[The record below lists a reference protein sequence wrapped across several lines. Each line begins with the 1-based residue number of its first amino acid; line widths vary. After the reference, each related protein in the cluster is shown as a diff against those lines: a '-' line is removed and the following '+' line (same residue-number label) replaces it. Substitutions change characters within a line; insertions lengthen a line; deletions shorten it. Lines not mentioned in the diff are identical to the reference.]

1 MNIFKRLPAIL
12 GVFLLGAAMTIA
24 AVDTADARKG
34 GSVGSRGSR
43 TYTAPPTTNTAP
55 SAAQPIQRSA
65 TPAPG
70 PQSAAAAAAPARGGM
85 FGGMAGGL
93 LGGLA
98 LGGLVGMLMGGGL
111 GGMAGFLGL
120 ILQVALIGGVIF
132 LAMRFFAGRRQQGPA
147 AAGAGAPFNANGG
160 MFGGSAPQNGPQNG
174 PQTANRSALGGFGGM
189 GTGMGA
195 SNMGGTNNGMGGMT
209 PGSAVPPQQPVYQP
223 APNRKV
229 RDEIGVKGED
239 FDAFEKCL
247 VGVQDAFSRED
258 HGELARL
265 TTVEVFNFF
274 SEELAENAQKGVRN
288 EVSDVK
294 LVQGDLAEAW
304 REGGVEYATVAMR
317 YEMRDVM
324 RDRTT
329 GALAAGSSEAPETVT
344 EVWTFTRPRGGEW
357 VLSAIQDT

>member
-1 MNIFKRLPAIL
+1 MSIFKRLSAAL
-12 GVFLLGAAMTIA
+12 GVLLLGAAMTLA

-55 SAAQPIQRSA
+55 STAQPIQRSA

-70 PQSAAAAAAPARGGM
+70 PQSTAAAPARGGL

-93 LGGLA
+93 LTGLA

-120 ILQVALIGGVIF
+120 ILQVALIGGLIF
-132 LAMRFFAGRRQQGPA
+132 LALRFFAGRRQQGPA
-147 AAGAGAPFNANGG
+147 PAGAGAPFGANRS
-160 MFGGSAPQNGPQNG
+160 MFGGDQPQGAP
-174 PQTANRSALGGFGGM
+174 RSALGGLGGFGG
-189 GTGMGA
+189 T
-195 SNMGGTNNGMGGMT
+195 SQ
-209 PGSAVPPQQPVYQP
+209 PSAGPAQAAPQQPVYQP

-229 RDEIGVKGED
+229 RDEIGIKGED
-239 FDAFEKCL
+239 FDAFEKRL
-247 VGVQDAFSRED
+247 VAVQDAFSRED
-258 HGELARL
+258 HAALSQLA
-265 TTVEVFNFF
+265 TPEVFNFL
-274 SEELAENAQKGVRN
+274 SEELATNAQNGLRN
-288 EVSDVK
+288 EVKDVK
-294 LVQGDLAEAW
+294 LLQGDLAEAW

-329 GALAAGSSEAPETVT
+329 GALAAGSTDAVEPVT
-344 EVWTFTRPRGGEW
+344 EVWTFMRPRGGEW